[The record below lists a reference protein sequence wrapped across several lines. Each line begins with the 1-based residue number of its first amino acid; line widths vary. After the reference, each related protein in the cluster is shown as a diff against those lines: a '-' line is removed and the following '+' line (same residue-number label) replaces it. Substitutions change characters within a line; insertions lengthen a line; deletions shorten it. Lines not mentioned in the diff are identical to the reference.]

1 MFITIEIQGITPL
14 ICNRFTDEAAMAS
27 TNGDRGSSAG
37 MDRGTP
43 LEIAASK
50 LYVGADGKPMIPS
63 PNLLRS
69 IVDGGAHTK
78 LGKKQVTTARSSLLY
93 ACLSIE
99 AAEVEIINEQPWKV
113 DTRPVRIPSTG
124 GRILCH
130 RPMFDDWK
138 LAFEVELDTTILNA
152 KPCGRSSMTRASA
165 SGWATSGRS
174 ARGRSASTTSCDGPS
189 SRPSRRD
196 WRREGTARLC
206 MAQRGTAGQ
215 GEARL
220 CGARQGYARQGRA
233 GPG

>member
-43 LEIAASK
+43 QEIATAK
-50 LYVGADGKPMIPS
+50 LYVGLNGKPMIPS

-93 ACLSIE
+93 ACLSID
-99 AAEVEIINEQPWKV
+99 AAEVAIIHDQPWKV

-124 GRILCH
+124 GRILTH

-138 LAFEVELDTTILNA
+138 LAFEVELDTSILNA
-152 KPCGRSSMTRASA
+152 KLLRQIVDDAGKRVGLGDFRPVCKGPFGKYLVVRWAEQQAPAMTRLAA
-165 SGWATSGRS
+165 
-174 ARGRSASTTSCDGPS
+174 
-189 SRPSRRD
+189 
-196 WRREGTARLC
+196 
-206 MAQRGTAGQ
+206 
-215 GEARL
+215 
-220 CGARQGYARQGRA
+220 
-233 GPG
+233 